1 MFDVKKT
8 TWDVEKIMSDV
19 EITPSPG
26 NTFIIQLDKMFQN
39 WQTAHRQI
47 AEHVR
52 DIICRVNNKNLQALC
67 M

>member
-26 NTFIIQLDKMFQN
+26 NTFIIQLDKMF
-39 WQTAHRQI
+39 
-47 AEHVR
+47 
-52 DIICRVNNKNLQALC
+52 
-67 M
+67 